1 MRMAKVVIPCLLLL
15 ATTAA
20 AQPFKRRH
28 KRHKKP
34 VPVQKQEE
42 APADPAVEIDAEVPP
57 PRAEAERVEAK
68 REAHVD
74 EAPEEAVAPD
84 DEPQKDE
91 PVAKPKKH
99 AREER
104 FYFRA
109 GLSHVQPGISSSGM
123 TLEPEGIARLAT
135 PTEPVQ
141 GSVKSDPTNVL
152 TAIIG
157 YAPRTFRGYVGFE
170 TIIGVAKK
178 AKLKATGDLANK
190 SLAPTALDLVPTG
203 IPPLGEELGEASAAP
218 LMLTIVGRAPALGPA
233 RFYAGGGGAV
243 LFVLDAKVTN
253 PVLTEVAT
261 PKLDIAPSLGVVA
274 QAGVDV
280 HIVDRFYA
288 RLDFKELW
296 FQAAE
301 TRISNIRVKTTI
313 PLLETVNVGS
323 AKSESKANPKIFS
336 IGVGASF

>member
-1 MRMAKVVIPCLLLL
+1 MRMARLMIPCLLLL

-34 VPVQKQEE
+34 TPAHKEE
-42 APADPAVEIDAEVPP
+42 APADDAAVEMEPDAELPA
-57 PRAEAERVEAK
+57 PRAEAERIEAA
-68 REAHVD
+68 RLDGSGEEPLA
-74 EAPEEAVAPD
+74 EPE
-84 DEPQKDE
+84 QKDE
-91 PVAKPKKH
+91 ATPQKKTR
-99 AREER
+99 ARQER

-109 GLSHVQPGISSSGM
+109 GLSHVEPRISSSGM

-135 PTEPVQ
+135 PMGPVQ
-141 GSVKSDPTNVL
+141 GSVKTDPTNVF
-152 TAIIG
+152 TAILG

-170 TIIGVAKK
+170 TIIGIPKK

-218 LMLTIVGRAPALGPA
+218 LMLTIVARAPALGPA
-233 RFYAGGGGAV
+233 RFYAGGGGSV
-243 LFVLDAKVTN
+243 LFVTDAKVTN

-274 QAGVDV
+274 QAGVDI

-296 FQAAE
+296 FQPAE
-301 TRISNIRVKTTI
+301 TRITNIRVKTTI

-323 AKSESKANPKIFS
+323 ARSESKANPKIFS